1 MKNILT
7 NKLRFIAHFFS
18 VGITNRNRR
27 CQERKVEIQQHMSKT
42 AQEVKLADEARSH
55 LSMEVHQRT
64 SKIEKL
70 KKRYEIITLAMQTPD
85 GEEEMSQVW
94 DLKNLTS

>member
-1 MKNILT
+1 MN
-7 NKLRFIAHFFS
+7 
-18 VGITNRNRR
+18 
-27 CQERKVEIQQHMSKT
+27 KT

-85 GEEEMSQVW
+85 GEEEMSQES
-94 DLKNLTS
+94 DRKNEKLKNRTCSMRAVQGVPCHKSGTG